1 MVLAVWQPR
10 NAANIPSPVREIQTA
25 ASGHTARTFP
35 FLALLTFIVKLSGL
49 LSFGK
54 YIKMTF

>member
-25 ASGHTARTFP
+25 AFGHTARDFPSLTF
-35 FLALLTFIVKLSGL
+35 LTFIVNLSGL

-54 YIKMTF
+54 YVKMTF

>member
-10 NAANIPSPVREIQTA
+10 NAANIPSPVRVIQTVK
-25 ASGHTARTFP
+25 SGHTARAFP
-35 FLALLTFIVKLSGL
+35 FLTLLTFIVNLSGL